1 MASTTATTA
10 APDPPSSTSPTQPP
24 DTPEPQAVTEDASSS
39 PPTSIRSSRSW
50 KSFRSS
56 ITLSEKASSHLGW
69 AIAFLSVLF
78 TIVALSPAFKSQDT
92 SEKALRLAEW
102 TALKD
107 YIEEC
112 REELAA
118 GIQSQACLRAMKA
131 KLPPPP
137 YVKPGILDRMRRG
150 LLQVHYGQHNG
161 TSRGMQVRQEEL
173 HIPRVVQGIVLLGIL
188 LTACVFFFLSF
199 ESTRSRIRRQSHPLD
214 AYGQTEEKLVPPM
227 PSAHEGEIA
236 TTTIRQPPSPTE
248 GSLRRRAVRTHPIY
262 HRSSLG
268 SAIHHEDMA
277 EIRMRLRNGED
288 VNQHWSYL
296 IYKLAITPSTA
307 VTGKQ
312 LEIAQLFLDFG
323 ADVNALKGWNG
334 QSALMIAI
342 HFGNLSVA
350 KLLIANG
357 ATVWYSPPD
366 SNLTALHRCV
376 RLALTGSSTDALE
389 IMNMLFEYGADANQ
403 ADRLGE
409 TPLHKLLIDAWF
421 QRHDAACMKKLFPIA
436 LCLIQHGAHLPMTIK
451 EKYIIGNP
459 LWGAV
464 YMAT

>member
-10 APDPPSSTSPTQPP
+10 APDPPSSTSTTQPP
-24 DTPEPQAVTEDASSS
+24 DATEPRTVTEDVSSS
-39 PPTSIRSSRSW
+39 PPTSIRPSLSW

-92 SEKALRLAEW
+92 SEKSLRLAEW

-150 LLQVHYGQHNG
+150 LLQEHYGKHNG
-161 TSRGMQVRQEEL
+161 TSRGMQVKQEEL
-173 HIPRVVQGIVLLGIL
+173 HIPRVVQGIVFLGIL
-188 LTACVFFFLSF
+188 LTACVFLFLSF

-214 AYGQTEEKLVPPM
+214 AYGQVEKLV
-227 PSAHEGEIA
+227 HEGEIA
-236 TTTIRQPPSPTE
+236 TTTICQPPSPAE

-262 HRSSLG
+262 QRSSLG

-342 HFGNLSVA
+342 HFGNLDVA

-357 ATVWYSPPD
+357 ATVWYSPPLIA
-366 SNLTALHRCV
+366 SEKHHYTNF
-376 RLALTGSSTDALE
+376 SSMHGFKGT
-389 IMNMLFEYGADANQ
+389 
-403 ADRLGE
+403 
-409 TPLHKLLIDAWF
+409 TPLA
-421 QRHDAACMKKLFPIA
+421 
-436 LCLIQHGAHLPMTIK
+436 
-451 EKYIIGNP
+451 
-459 LWGAV
+459 
-464 YMAT
+464 